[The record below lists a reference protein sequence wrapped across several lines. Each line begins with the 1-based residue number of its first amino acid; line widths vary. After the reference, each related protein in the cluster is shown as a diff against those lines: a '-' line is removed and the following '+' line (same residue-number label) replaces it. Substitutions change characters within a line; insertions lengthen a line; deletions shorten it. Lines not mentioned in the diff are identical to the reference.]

1 MTEPMVKCRYCGEK
15 IPKSFAEVIEGKQKM
30 YVCPQHLTLYQEL
43 IQAKKR
49 NSKELR
55 DITDYLQSIYQGQ
68 LGMSNN
74 EVQWS
79 RLVADIK
86 QLISDGYK
94 QSGIL
99 LTLKYVT
106 ENKNLQWQKD
116 YGIQKIVE
124 GYYNE
129 AKDNYVRTR
138 ELNQLCEDFEEDNV
152 VTITTH
158 NHNSP
163 TYQRF
168 MIDMNELNEE

>member
-1 MTEPMVKCRYCGEK
+1 MAEPMVKCRYCGEK

-43 IQAKKR
+43 VQAKKQ

-68 LGMSNN
+68 LGMSND

-86 QLISDGYK
+86 QLISNGYK

-129 AKDNYVRTR
+129 AKDNYVRTK
-138 ELNQLCEDFEEDNV
+138 ELNQLCEDFAEDNV

-163 TYQRF
+163 IYQHF
-168 MIDMNELNEE
+168 AIDMNELNEE